1 MTSPP
6 AARVVA
12 HDPRPRTPDRAG
24 RTKPSRNN
32 MLAKFTREARERLG
46 PDATERQVARAAES
60 ARKAFYARLSAAGV
74 AARKAELREAL
85 VRQRR
90 SAQAFANRDSGGGH
104 QATRAGS
111 AEGAPSPRRV
121 GTTGHPS

>member
-12 HDPRPRTPDRAG
+12 HESRPRTPDRAG
-24 RTKPSRNN
+24 RTRPSRNN

-90 SAQAFANRDSGGGH
+90 SAQAFANRDAGGGH
-104 QATRAGS
+104 QATAS
-111 AEGAPSPRRV
+111 MVQQADPSRSPC
-121 GTTGHPS
+121 GY